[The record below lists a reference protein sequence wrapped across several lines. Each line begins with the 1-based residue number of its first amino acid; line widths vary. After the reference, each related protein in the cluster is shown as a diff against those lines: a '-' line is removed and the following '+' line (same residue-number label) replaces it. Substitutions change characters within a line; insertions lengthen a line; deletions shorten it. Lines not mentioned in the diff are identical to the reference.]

1 MNNGDRLNTTAQ
13 WVALL
18 AAFIIGAVAEYRLA
32 IRVGYDQY
40 TAGLLPFV
48 LDVWGFAAMRS
59 GRTPHIVGALLA
71 MFGVQTVS
79 HLLDMAHT
87 PAHMVA
93 LSIAVSAIPPMVSLA
108 CHRMAYHAG
117 KAADTPA
124 ETTPE
129 RSAVDLPGAL
139 WEAEDDETEP
149 TPEPKPEPE
158 PAAKPLTTR
167 ELARRALEMRAQG
180 HKWDEVAAT
189 LGRSRQHLHKAC
201 KRHFPQELTA
211 LGRTATA

>member
-1 MNNGDRLNTTAQ
+1 MNSKDRLNTTAQ

-40 TAGLLPFV
+40 TAALLPFV

-108 CHRMAYHAG
+108 CHRMAHHAG
-117 KAADTPA
+117 KAADTTEP
-124 ETTPE
+124 TPE

-139 WEAEDDETEP
+139 WEAEDDETDP
-149 TPEPKPEPE
+149 TPESKPEPE

-180 HKWDEVAAT
+180 HKWDEVAAA

>member
-1 MNNGDRLNTTAQ
+1 MSSKDRLNTTAQ

-40 TAGLLPFV
+40 TAALLPFV

-59 GRTPHIVGALLA
+59 GRTMHIVGALLA
-71 MFGVQTVS
+71 MFGVQMVS
-79 HLLDMAHT
+79 HLLDMTHT

-93 LSIAVSAIPPMVSLA
+93 LSIAVSAIPPTVSLA
-108 CHRMAYHAG
+108 CHRMAHHAD
-117 KAADTPA
+117 KAAAAPA

-129 RSAVDLPGAL
+129 RDAVDLPGAL
-139 WEAEDDETEP
+139 WEAEDDETDP
-149 TPEPKPEPE
+149 TPTPKPEPKPEP
-158 PAAKPLTTR
+158 APLSTR
-167 ELARRALEMRAQG
+167 DLARRALEMRAEG
-180 HKWDEVAAT
+180 RKWDEIAAT

>member
-1 MNNGDRLNTTAQ
+1 MNGKDKLNTTAQ

-32 IRVGYDQY
+32 VRVGYDQY

-108 CHRMAYHAG
+108 CHRMTHHAG
-117 KAADTPA
+117 KAADTTEP
-124 ETTPE
+124 TPE
-129 RSAVDLPGAL
+129 RDAVDIPGAL
-139 WEAEDDETEP
+139 WEAEDDETDP
-149 TPEPKPEPE
+149 TPEPKPAPTPE
-158 PAAKPLTTR
+158 PLSTR

>member
-1 MNNGDRLNTTAQ
+1 VSSKDRLNTVAQ

-32 IRVGYDQY
+32 VRVGYDQY
-40 TAGLLPFV
+40 TAALLPFV

-59 GRTPHIVGALLA
+59 GRTAHIIGALFA

-108 CHRMAYHAG
+108 CHRMTRHAD
-117 KAADTPA
+117 KAAATPA

-129 RSAVDLPGAL
+129 RDAVDIPGAL
-139 WEAEDDETEP
+139 WEAEDDETDPAHEP
-149 TPEPKPEPE
+149 TPEPE
-158 PAAKPLTTR
+158 PATKPPTTR

-180 HKWDEVAAT
+180 HKWDEVAAA

-201 KRHFPQELTA
+201 RRHFPQELAA